1 MRKKKVVFLLIKN
14 TSKALS
20 KFHLDDSKTEK
31 NLQRKRYLFR
41 DLNYKHHSSMK
52 CITLKIMWMSGS

>member
-1 MRKKKVVFLLIKN
+1 MRE
-14 TSKALS
+14 ALS